1 MFPSC
6 WVMIAPTASGPD
18 GWILQSPFSRP
29 SLPPYVRSDNDCRLD
44 SIPFQNICRVSRI
57 SKVSSHPAHSTIT
70 STAHQEY
77 INIYI
82 YNIILGRIS
91 SSDSCLFW
99 GYQSC
104 VMMNANPPELAGLP
118 IHAWPKPQSNSKAVA
133 VMIWGITSERI
144 INLAMKV

>member
-82 YNIILGRIS
+82 YIISYHIRTNIIFRLMSVLRLSILCDNERKPTWACGA
-91 SSDSCLFW
+91 SDSRLTK
-99 GYQSC
+99 
-104 VMMNANPPELAGLP
+104 AP
-118 IHAWPKPQSNSKAVA
+118 IQLKGCGCDDMRHHFRKN
-133 VMIWGITSERI
+133 
-144 INLAMKV
+144 N